1 MAMNR
6 MRTDS
11 YFRWLSDQLIDTRHV
26 SSPEETYSSLFG
38 QLLNTPFVVL
48 VPFDANRE
56 VDGKMLR
63 YEFAEAHRLPFS
75 EDEMLAP
82 CSMLEL
88 LLSVSRMLEFE
99 ASDTQIGY
107 TTAVWFWILLGHIG
121 IDSFSDSVY
130 LDPQSSAWN
139 VVDSVLSKLIE
150 RRYWPSGQGGLFPL
164 AYPAQD
170 QREVELWYQMSAY
183 LLERSGLVD

>member
-1 MAMNR
+1 MNR

-26 SSPEETYSSLFG
+26 SSPEETYSSLFS

-48 VPFDANRE
+48 VPFDSNRE

-63 YEFAEAHRLPFS
+63 YEFAEAHRLPFN

-107 TTAVWFWILLGHIG
+107 TTDVWFWILLGHIG

-130 LDPQSSAWN
+130 LDSQSSAKN
-139 VVDSVLSKLIE
+139 VVDSALSKLIE
-150 RRYWPSGQGGLFPL
+150 RRYCPSGQGGLFPL

-170 QREVELWYQMSAY
+170 QREVEIWYQMSAY